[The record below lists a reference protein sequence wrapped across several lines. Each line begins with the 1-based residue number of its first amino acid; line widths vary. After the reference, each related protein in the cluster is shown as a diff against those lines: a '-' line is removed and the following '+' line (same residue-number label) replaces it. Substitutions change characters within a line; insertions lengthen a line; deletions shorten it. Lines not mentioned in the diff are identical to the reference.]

1 MKTIY
6 DAENIKEIEAD
17 ITTLTQSLVLNKIA
31 KQRQIDYYIK
41 QANLI
46 SRQLVNLLSIKDGYE
61 LSVLFHMPQTDN
73 RYMLKCWAV
82 DYLIRNKVGENHQYS
97 LSEIVETFKYEVA
110 IKQQDFYI

>member
-31 KQRQIDYYIK
+31 KQRLIDHYIK

-46 SRQLVNLLSIKDGYE
+46 SRQLINLLSINDGYE

-73 RYMLKCWAV
+73 RYMLQCWAV
-82 DYLIRNKVGENHQYS
+82 DYLIKNKEGENHQYS
-97 LSEIVETFKYEVA
+97 LSEIVETFKYEIA